1 MSMVFAGFM
10 AARKED
16 RLRQEKLDLE
26 NKRIQDERDWQLK
39 LRDLTKYDEQTKKD
53 DELAKNVDW
62 FMSSYKI
69 DSKYRPSIAQY
80 IETIGLNETMELYN
94 SDKLKF
100 GDATIDTSKY
110 TAEFDRLTTQY
121 NLPEGY
127 LVTTGMLES
136 KLNPMAKNS
145 SSSAEGLFQFTDDT
159 AKQYGVDKFDWK
171 SSADG
176 AARLAQDNYN
186 NLRQMLGREPT
197 AAELYLAHQQGATGA
212 ASLIQNPTKLAK
224 DVVGADAVKLNG
236 GKLDM
241 TAQEFG
247 QLWIDKYQAEETSG
261 LAGMTAQP
269 SGVTIGR
276 TTGRTFRDYAEKATG
291 YGTTLNQIAIAKAEG
306 ADDTVIKGL
315 EDLLE
320 DHKRQ
325 KVEMAN
331 LEAGVNPAGTMEAI
345 VTDENGERSVQ
356 LVTFDNDGK
365 AFIDG
370 EEVNAKKMPKNMME
384 MFFKVPAQTQKTA
397 KDYVDGS
404 VALAEGL
411 INAQNLVDIAERN
424 PGVVGLEGD
433 ISQAIV
439 GFVRG
444 GAAFVKVGNDL
455 FDAKEDPENAHITL
469 EEYENELRKQG
480 MYSGDKSLADM
491 TTAEMV
497 DSLVSTTTVDLA
509 RDTTLFEAQMV
520 ALAFRVGRLEGQSG
534 NAMSNKDFERIQEMV
549 GNSNG
554 DPEAFREQLHEFMRQ
569 KIKSNDMRVQGFNT
583 SASGYGQFEKVYK
596 ILPYKKPQTIADLA
610 TEQEDEE
617 LLRAIDFFRNP
628 YAGPTVT
635 ETSEPVVEQVLSD
648 DELGLPQEPVDAAE
662 EVDVVEEEAGAGS
675 PAAPLKDK
683 VEWANA
689 VSKFNYYP
697 IIIDNLKTLRDAEAS
712 DNVIQMFL
720 DDVAGDLS
728 KTHGIEITG
737 ADLAKVMEGK

>member
-16 RLRQEKLDLE
+16 RLRQEKIDLD
-26 NKRIQDERDWQLK
+26 NKRIQEDRDWQLK
-39 LRDLTKYDEQTKKD
+39 LRDLTAYDAQKKKD

-69 DSKYRPSIAQY
+69 ESKFRPSIAQY
-80 IETIGLNETMELYN
+80 VENIGLNETMELFN
-94 SDKLKF
+94 DGKLQF
-100 GDATIDTSKY
+100 GDGPKIDTSQY
-110 TAEFDRLTTQY
+110 TAEFDRLTSQY

-145 SSSAEGLFQFTDDT
+145 ASSAEGLFQFTDKT
-159 AKQYGVDKFDWK
+159 AEAYGVDKFDWK

-176 AARLAQDNYN
+176 AARLAKDNYN
-186 NLRQMLGREPT
+186 NLQQMLGRPPT

-212 ASLIQNPTKLAK
+212 ANLILQPTKLAK
-224 DVVGADAVKLNG
+224 DIVGSDAVRLNG

-241 TAQEFG
+241 TAEEFG
-247 QLWIDKYQAEETSG
+247 QLWVDKYQAEERSG

-276 TTGRTFRDYAEKATG
+276 GAGRTFRDYAEKATG

-331 LEAGVNPAGTMEAI
+331 IENGVNPAGTMEAI

-356 LVTFDNDGK
+356 LVTFDATGK

-370 EEVNAKKMPKNMME
+370 KEVNAKKMPENMME
-384 MFFKVPAQTQKTA
+384 MFFKVPSQTQKTA

-444 GAAFVKVGNDL
+444 GSAFVKVGNDL

-497 DSLVSTTTVDLA
+497 DSLVSTTTVELA

-583 SASGYGQFEKVYK
+583 SASGYGQFEQVYK

-628 YAGPTVT
+628 YAAPTVT
-635 ETSEPVVEQVLSD
+635 ETSEPVVEPVQGD
-648 DELGLPQEPVDAAE
+648 DPVTPEEPVEAAAE
-662 EVDVVEEEAGAGS
+662 VEVIEEE
-675 PAAPLKDK
+675 PAVTGPLYPVKDK
-683 VEWANA
+683 VEWANN
-689 VSKFNYYP
+689 VTDYYYWDTLLQNIAQLEENNP
-697 IIIDNLKTLRDAEAS
+697 EVLPDFLAAFAKTISED
-712 DNVIQMFL
+712 
-720 DDVAGDLS
+720 
-728 KTHGIEITG
+728 HGIEIT
-737 ADLAKVMEGK
+737 AFDLSKMTEGR

>member
-1 MSMVFAGFM
+1 MSMKFAGFM

-16 RLRQEKLDLE
+16 RLRQEAIDIE
-26 NKRIQDERDWQLK
+26 NQRTQEERDWQLK
-39 LRDLTKYDEQTKKD
+39 LRDLTKYDEQRKKD

-62 FMSSYKI
+62 FMTSYKI
-69 DSKYRPSIAQY
+69 ESKFRPSIAKY
-80 IETIGLNETMELYN
+80 IENIGLNGTIDLY
-94 SDKLKF
+94 SKDKLTF
-100 GDATIDTSKY
+100 GGQPIDTSQY

-127 LVTTGMLES
+127 LITTGMLES
-136 KLNPMAKNS
+136 RLNPMAKNQNS
-145 SSSAEGLFQFTDDT
+145 TAEGLFQFTDKT
-159 AKQYGVDKFDWK
+159 ANEYGVDKYDWK
-171 SSADG
+171 SSAEG

-186 NLRQMLGREPT
+186 NLQQMLGREPT

-212 ASLIQNPTKLAK
+212 ANIILNPTKLAK
-224 DVVGADAVKLNG
+224 DIVGADAVRLNG

-247 QLWIDKYQAEETSG
+247 QIWVDKYQAEETSG
-261 LAGMTAQP
+261 LAGLTSQG
-269 SGVTIGR
+269 SSVTINKGD
-276 TTGRTFRDYAEKATG
+276 GRTFRDYAEKATS
-291 YGTTLNQIAIAKAEG
+291 YGTTLNQIALAKAEG
-306 ADDTVIKGL
+306 ADDTVIKDL
-315 EDLLE
+315 ESLLE

-325 KVEMAN
+325 KIEQTN
-331 LEAGVNPAGTMEAI
+331 LEAGITPAGTMEAI

-370 EEVNAKKMPKNMME
+370 KEVNAKKMPENMME

-411 INAQNLVDIAERN
+411 INAQNLMDIAERN

-444 GAAFVKVGNDL
+444 GSAFVKVGNDL
-455 FDAKEDPENAHITL
+455 FDTKEDPENAFVTL
-469 EEYENELRKQG
+469 EEYEAELRKQG
-480 MYSGDKSLADM
+480 MLSGDKSLADM
-491 TTAEMV
+491 TTSEMV
-497 DSLVSTTTVDLA
+497 DSLVSSTTIELA

-554 DPEAFREQLHEFMRQ
+554 DPEAFRQQLHEFMRQ
-569 KIKSNDMRVQGFNT
+569 KIKSNDMRVAGFNT
-583 SASGYGQFEKVYK
+583 SASGYGQFEKVYG
-596 ILPYKKPQTIADLA
+596 ILPYEKPKTIADLA
-610 TEQEDEE
+610 TEQEDGE
-617 LLRAIDFFRNP
+617 LLRAIDFFRSP
-628 YAGPTVT
+628 YASVPAPKAPEPEGLTDDDMGLPEGPVT
-635 ETSEPVVEQVLSD
+635 ESETIE
-648 DELGLPQEPVDAAE
+648 
-662 EVDVVEEEAGAGS
+662 VVEEPEAANGT
-675 PAAPLKDK
+675 PRTPLKDK
-683 VEWANA
+683 AEWANN
-689 VSKFNYYP
+689 VSQFNYFP
-697 IIIDNLKTLRDAEAS
+697 IIVENLNTLREVEAS
-712 DNVIQMFL
+712 DDVIKMFL
-720 DDVAGDLS
+720 DDVASDLS

-737 ADLAKVMEGK
+737 ADLARVMEGK